1 MNRTART
8 IVLSPLLLAAAALAL
23 IAVAAT
29 PVSGAE
35 IAALKSH
42 TDLLADDLLRGRD
55 TGSAEF
61 EIAALY
67 AATRFAAWGLEPGAG
82 GSYLQPVRFAESRVE
97 APTIVCRRAGGRA
110 ELALGPDFV
119 ILGGMSEGRLAV
131 HGPVVFAGHGIV
143 APELGIDDYAKV
155 DVRGKIVLTLSGAPS
170 SFPNDQRA
178 HYSSRR
184 LKAELAELAGAA
196 GLLVMRDRVDEGRVP
211 WERLAAHAHRPRTAF
226 LHPDGSIADAFP
238 GLAFAATLS
247 RAGAAKLLDGTGESY
262 DSLQEAMAKLD
273 YEPRPLPIQV
283 DVSGQVKISRIESP
297 NVAALLPGSDAKLR
311 DEHIVVSA
319 HLDHVGVG
327 PEEDGDDI
335 HNGFFDNAIG
345 SSILLETARA
355 LAAAPVKPKR
365 SILFLLVTGE
375 ERGLLGS
382 DFFAHHP
389 TVPAESIVANVNV
402 DMPLF
407 FGPLETLV
415 AFGGEHSTLG
425 PLGAEVGKAHGLAF
439 VPDPMP
445 SEVIFVR
452 SDQYSFVRQGV
463 PAIYLNPGPGTSET
477 AEAAMAGVMSFIKDH
492 YHRPSD
498 ETSLPMHWE
507 AAAKFT
513 DVQID
518 LVRAIGD
525 AAERPRWNAGDF
537 FGETFAPRSVAA
549 AGALP

>member
-1 MNRTART
+1 MKRPVPALAL
-8 IVLSPLLLAAAALAL
+8 LSALLLAAPAAASEVAALR
-23 IAVAAT
+23 
-29 PVSGAE
+29 
-35 IAALKSH
+35 SH
-42 TDLLADDLLRGRD
+42 TDFLADDLLAGRD
-55 TGSAEF
+55 TGSAGYA
-61 EIAALY
+61 IAALY
-67 AATRFAAWGLEPGAG
+67 SATRFAEWGLEPGAN
-82 GSYLQPVRFAESRVE
+82 GSFFQPVRFAESRVT
-97 APTIVCRRAGGRA
+97 APAIVARRAGGRA

-119 ILGGMSEGRLAV
+119 ILGGMTEGRISVQA
-131 HGPVVFAGHGIV
+131 PVVFAGHGIV
-143 APELGIDDYAKV
+143 APELGVDDYGKV
-155 DVRGKIVLTLSGAPS
+155 DARGKIVLTLSGAPA

-184 LKAELAELAGAA
+184 LKAELAERAGAV
-196 GLLVMRDRVDEGRVP
+196 GLLVLRDKVDEGRVP
-211 WERLAAHAHRPRTAF
+211 WERIANHADKPRTAF
-226 LHPDGSIADAFP
+226 VHPDGSIADAFP

-262 DSLQEAMAKLD
+262 DALQEAMAKLA
-273 YEPRPLPIQV
+273 YEPRPLPIHV
-283 DVSGQVKISRIESP
+283 DVRGQVKINRIESP
-297 NVAALLPGSDAKLR
+297 NVAAILRGSDPKLR
-311 DEHIVVSA
+311 DEYVVVSA

-327 PEEDGDDI
+327 PEENGDDI

-345 SSILLETARA
+345 SSILLETART
-355 LAAAPVKPKR
+355 LAASPVKPKR
-365 SILFLLVTGE
+365 STLFLLVTGE

-389 TVPAESIVANVNV
+389 TVPAGSIVANVNV

-425 PLGAEVGKAHGLAF
+425 PLGAKVGAAHGLAF

-452 SDQYSFVRQGV
+452 SDQYSFVRQGI
-463 PAIYLNPGPGTSET
+463 PAIYLNPGPGTSEQGQ
-477 AEAAMAGVMSFIKDH
+477 AAMAGVMGFIKDH

-498 ETSLPMHWE
+498 ETSLPMNWE

-525 AAERPRWNAGDF
+525 AAERPRWNPGDF
-537 FGETFAPRSVAA
+537 FGETFRPREVAPAA
-549 AGALP
+549 AARP